1 MVNRIIVP
9 AVSIALLAGAAACG
23 SDNNAA
29 GTSEAAQSTPGA
41 AITLNDADVLFAQG
55 MIAHHEQA
63 IEMSEFAIDPAAG
76 ASAEVKDLATRI
88 SETQDGEI
96 ELMTTWL
103 TAAGE
108 SITMDMSDGHD
119 MSSMEGMMSADEM
132 DALASA
138 TGADFDR
145 MWLEMMIAHHEGA
158 LSQAEDAIADGS
170 NPDVIAL
177 AQQIITTQ
185 QAEIDEM
192 RALLDG

>member
-158 LSQAEDAIADGS
+158 LSQAEDVIADGS